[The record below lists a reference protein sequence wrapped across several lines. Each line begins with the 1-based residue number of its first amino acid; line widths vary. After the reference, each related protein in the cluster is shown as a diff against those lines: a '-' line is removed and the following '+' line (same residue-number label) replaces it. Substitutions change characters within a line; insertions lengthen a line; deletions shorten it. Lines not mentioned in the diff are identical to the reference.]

1 MSARYVTA
9 TAIKKLHRQLT
20 PRDMKVLKR
29 VSDLRFVSGSQLTR
43 LHFADSSDAAAS
55 ARAARR
61 ALLRLVRLDVLE
73 RLPRVV
79 GGARAGSAG
88 FIYRL
93 APAGQRLVTLRGWQP
108 EGRRR
113 RTEVPG
119 TLFVD
124 HALQIAELHTLLV
137 EADRSRVIELLAL
150 DGEPACWRSY
160 GGVGG
165 QRDTLKPDSYV
176 RLGVGAFEDSY
187 FIEVDM
193 GTEGSRALQRKLR
206 DYMDYHASGVEQTGR
221 GVFPKTL
228 WLAPTP
234 KRASVI
240 ETCIARLPQSSR
252 ELFAVAPFAEIL
264 TTLTGLNT
272 TNPQPELPQAGVHL

>member
-1 MSARYVTA
+1 MSAHYVTA
-9 TAIKKLHRQLT
+9 TAIKKLHGRLT
-20 PRDMKVLKR
+20 SRDMKVLKR

-43 LHFADSSDAAAS
+43 LHFADCSDAAAS

-93 APAGQRLVTLRGWQP
+93 APAGQRLVIERGWQP

-113 RTEVPG
+113 RSEVPG

-160 GGVGG
+160 GRERG
-165 QRDTLKPDSYV
+165 QRATLKPDSYV
-176 RLGVGAFEDSY
+176 RLGVGAYEDSY

-206 DYMDYHASGVEQTGR
+206 DYLAYEASGQEQAER

-234 KRASVI
+234 KRASDI
-240 ETCIARLPQSSR
+240 EACIVRLPHPAQ
-252 ELFAVAPFAEIL
+252 ELFAVALVADLLDVVVDTP
-264 TTLTGLNT
+264 TVTNT
-272 TNPQPELPQAGVHL
+272 QP